1 MTDKPMRFRRARR
14 TALAL
19 AGGLM
24 PALLLAGSPGR
35 ADAATRT
42 SLLTGQISIEAGLT
56 GVRLTNTPGTPVLT
70 MGLHFK
76 DDQPDDSV
84 SGGLEPF
91 TTTAIVPIV
100 GIDPT
105 NSWYSDLCLDTQT
118 ISGSAQLGKFT
129 RATGAIKDLQL
140 DIVVNHSLSPGPF
153 SSFLGNWG
161 CPNTHL
167 PPDAV
172 TVVLSTAPT
181 KGSPVDQGGPGKV
194 TLFGTGTGS
203 RGAGVDVTVSGVL
216 SPVPDRSPQTCVL
229 VPDVRDDSKSQAQ
242 QAIVAA
248 KLTPLFNKDPGNDS
262 YVAQQFPQPDDCVPP
277 GSKVS
282 MTLVAGPRP

>member
-1 MTDKPMRFRRARR
+1 
-14 TALAL
+14 
-19 AGGLM
+19 M

-42 SLLTGQISIEAGLT
+42 SMLTGQISIEAGLT
-56 GVRLTNTPGTPVLT
+56 GVPLTNTPGTPVLT

-76 DDQPDDSV
+76 DYQPDDMV

-129 RATGAIKDLQL
+129 RATGDIKDLQL
-140 DIVVNHSLSPGPF
+140 AIVVNHSLSPGPF
-153 SSFLGNWG
+153 SSPLGNWG

-181 KGSPVDQGGPGKV
+181 KGSPVDQAGNVK
-194 TLFGTGTGS
+194 LFGTGTGS

-216 SPVPDRSPQTCVL
+216 SPMPDRSPQTCVI
-229 VPDVRDDSKSQAQ
+229 VPDVRDDSKSQAKD
-242 QAIVAA
+242 AIQDV
-248 KLTPLFNKDPGNDS
+248 KLTPVFNKDPGHDS

-282 MTLVAGPRP
+282 MILVAGPRP

>member
-1 MTDKPMRFRRARR
+1 MTDNAMRFRRAHR
-14 TALAL
+14 TGLAL
-19 AGGLM
+19 AGGLVS
-24 PALLLAGSPGR
+24 ALLLAGSPGR

-42 SLLTGQISIEAGLT
+42 SALTGQISIGPGLT
-56 GVRLTNTPGTPVLT
+56 GVPLTNTTSASVPT
-70 MGLHFK
+70 MGLSFK
-76 DDQPDDSV
+76 DYQPDDLV
-84 SGGLEPF
+84 SGGLVPF
-91 TTTAIVPIV
+91 RSTAIVPIV
-100 GIDPT
+100 GVDLANP
-105 NSWYSDLCLDTQT
+105 WYSDLCLDTQDIT
-118 ISGSAQLGKFT
+118 GSAKSGTFN
-129 RATGAIKDLQL
+129 RATGAIDDLEL
-140 DIVVNHSLSPGPF
+140 TVVVNHSLSPGPF

-167 PPDAV
+167 DPDVV

-181 KGSPVDQGGPGKV
+181 NGSPVDQGGPGKV
-194 TLFGTGTGS
+194 TLFGTGTAS
-203 RGAGVDVTVSGVL
+203 SGAGVDVTVSGVL

-229 VPDVRDDSKSQAQ
+229 VPDVRDDNKSQAQ